1 MDIRSGNRYI
11 EFFYDNTSG
20 NTNIL
25 ANQWYHAAFV
35 YDNTTNQRHIYL
47 NAMLDGNSSAI
58 ILNTTTSNF
67 TIGGAYIGRVFNPP
81 VVYYYG
87 YIDHF
92 TFSSRAK
99 TACKVYLDALLVC
112 YFTFDSASSI
122 NDSSTLS
129 YITINEI
136 SALLSTNTAF
146 TISMWINPTSVT
158 GGATLI
164 HASTQSNGMS
174 YL

>member
-1 MDIRSGNRYI
+1 MLWLVSGQLQHTINAYSWI
-11 EFFYDNTSG
+11 SAPVTS
-20 NTNIL
+20 
-25 ANQWYHAAFV
+25 
-35 YDNTTNQRHIYL
+35 IY
-47 NAMLDGNSSAI
+47 
-58 ILNTTTSNF
+58 F
-67 TIGGAYIGRVFNPP
+67 TIGEAYIEGVFNPP

-136 SALLSTNTAF
+136 SASHVAN
-146 TISMWINPTSVT
+146 NVK
-158 GGATLI
+158 
-164 HASTQSNGMS
+164 
-174 YL
+174 